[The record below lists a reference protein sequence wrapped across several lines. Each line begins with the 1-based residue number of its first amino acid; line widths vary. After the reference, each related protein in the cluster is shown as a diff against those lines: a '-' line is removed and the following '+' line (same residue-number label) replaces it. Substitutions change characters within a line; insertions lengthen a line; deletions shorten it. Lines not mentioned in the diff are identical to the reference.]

1 MAITLPFYV
10 AKVVS
15 YYVELEEYTKIWYNR
30 HMNKN
35 EEMISFVDS
44 NLRLEGMKL
53 SAHEKQT
60 MMDCLTGKT
69 TYKKALQ
76 LALAKHRRVAA

>member
-1 MAITLPFYV
+1 M
-10 AKVVS
+10 S
-15 YYVELEEYTKIWYNR
+15 
-30 HMNKN
+30 KN

-44 NLRLEGMKL
+44 NLRLEGVEL
-53 SAHEKQT
+53 SAREKQT

-76 LALAKHRRVAA
+76 LALDKHRRVAA

>member
-1 MAITLPFYV
+1 M
-10 AKVVS
+10 S
-15 YYVELEEYTKIWYNR
+15 
-30 HMNKN
+30 KN

-53 SAHEKQT
+53 SAREKQT

-76 LALAKHRRVAA
+76 LALAKHRRVAT